1 MRDRPFLI
9 CLMAAGGLPLLSVML
24 PQWGGIFLFFIPAS
38 YITLGYL
45 LNLRPLIFIVGICSS
60 PFLLYGFKNHNW
72 NLVLVDAQLILTGL
86 LIGYLLRKGL
96 HPFKSIF
103 FSVFFM
109 AILEGLIF
117 FIVLTQKGMGPG
129 AVIDGFLD
137 YQFRSGSGA
146 FSNPEMAREYE
157 LSLSNLKAVIKQIY
171 PSMVLIVGA
180 LIGLM
185 NLALG
190 QLLFAKS
197 MKLNMVD
204 YVRVFSWRPKH
215 EAIWVLLASG
225 FGTLLLDGAIRT
237 FSLNLLLVSFCVYFF
252 QGIGVIGWWMEKA
265 KMAGWIR
272 AIIFVSLGL
281 QQIFMF
287 LVSLLGILDN
297 WADFRRIGDRV
308 KGKEAG

>member
-1 MRDRPFLI
+1 
-9 CLMAAGGLPLLSVML
+9 
-24 PQWGGIFLFFIPAS
+24 
-38 YITLGYL
+38 
-45 LNLRPLIFIVGICSS
+45 
-60 PFLLYGFKNHNW
+60 
-72 NLVLVDAQLILTGL
+72 
-86 LIGYLLRKGL
+86 
-96 HPFKSIF
+96 
-103 FSVFFM
+103 
-109 AILEGLIF
+109 
-117 FIVLTQKGMGPG
+117 
-129 AVIDGFLD
+129 
-137 YQFRSGSGA
+137 
-146 FSNPEMAREYE
+146 
-157 LSLSNLKAVIKQIY
+157 
-171 PSMVLIVGA
+171 
-180 LIGLM
+180 
-185 NLALG
+185 LG

-197 MKLNMVD
+197 MKLSMVD
-204 YVRVFSWRPKH
+204 YGRVFSWRPRH